1 MRRPSNGF
9 GLVLVLVGTLLLM
22 NNLGYIRL
30 HWGQVW
36 PAFPL
41 VFGLSLFLQFLH
53 DWDRGILVPATLFSG
68 AGIFFYYLVNSPTG
82 FNWGALAEWW
92 PIFPLLLGVG
102 FILGYLADPRDTGF
116 LIPAA
121 IFVLFGGLS
130 LAGKVDG
137 FRFYAKYWPLLLILF
152 GLVMI
157 LTNIFLGKRGKG

>member
-82 FNWGALAEWW
+82 FNWGLW
-92 PIFPLLLGVG
+92 PS
-102 FILGYLADPRDTGF
+102 
-116 LIPAA
+116 
-121 IFVLFGGLS
+121 GGLS
-130 LAGKVDG
+130 
-137 FRFYAKYWPLLLILF
+137 FPFCWE
-152 GLVMI
+152 LVLSWVTWQI
-157 LTNIFLGKRGKG
+157 PGIPAF

>member
-1 MRRPSNGF
+1 MVAYLSPF
-9 GLVLVLVGTLLLM
+9 VGS
-22 NNLGYIRL
+22 
-30 HWGQVW
+30 W
-36 PAFPL
+36 
-41 VFGLSLFLQFLH
+41 
-53 DWDRGILVPATLFSG
+53 
-68 AGIFFYYLVNSPTG
+68 FYPG
-82 FNWGALAEWW
+82 
-92 PIFPLLLGVG
+92 LLGRSP
-102 FILGYLADPRDTGF
+102 GYRL